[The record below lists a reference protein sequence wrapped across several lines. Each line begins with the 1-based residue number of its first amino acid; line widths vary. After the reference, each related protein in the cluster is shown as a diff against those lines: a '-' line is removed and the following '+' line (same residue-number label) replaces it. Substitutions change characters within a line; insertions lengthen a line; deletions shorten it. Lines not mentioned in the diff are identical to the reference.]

1 MTFADI
7 YAATPTTV
15 WVGVVVLGLLVGSFL
30 NVVIYR
36 LPVMMQNAWQKE
48 CDEYLVQQGKSPA
61 KKSSP
66 APVFNLAYPNSR
78 CPKCNS
84 AIQPWQNIP
93 IISYLLLKGA
103 CANCKTKISVRYPI
117 IEGVTALLGALVFWH
132 FGASHQAML
141 GLLFVWALISL
152 TMIDVDH
159 YLLPDAIT
167 LPLMWLGILANIF
180 STYTSLESSVIG
192 AMAGYL
198 SLWSVYW
205 VFKLVTGKEGMGFG
219 DFKLLA
225 ALGAWMGWQYLP
237 MIILLSSLV
246 GALLGIGAILLLGRD
261 KAKPLPFGPY
271 LAVAG
276 FIAFIWGE
284 PLLSQYLQMMN
295 FSSQAQF

>member
-1 MTFADI
+1 MAFADI
-7 YAATPTTV
+7 YAIAPTTI
-15 WVGVVVLGLLVGSFL
+15 WVGVIILGLLVGSFL

-36 LPVMMQNAWQKE
+36 LPVMMQNDWQRE
-48 CDEYLVQQGKSPA
+48 CEDYLAQQENSVAAPA
-61 KKSSP
+61 TPEKK
-66 APVFNLAYPNSR
+66 FNLAFPNSR

-84 AIQPWQNIP
+84 AIKPWHNIP
-93 IISYLLLKGA
+93 ILSYVLLKGA
-103 CANCKTKISVRYPI
+103 CANCKAPISIRYPI
-117 IEGVTALLGALVFWH
+117 IEGVTALLSALVFWH
-132 FGASHQAML
+132 FGPTPQALL
-141 GLLFVWALISL
+141 GLVLVWSLISL

-167 LPLMWLGILANIF
+167 LPLMWLGILASLFN
-180 STYTSLESSVIG
+180 TYTDLQSAVIG

-205 VFKLVTGKEGMGFG
+205 AFKLLTGKEGMGFG

-246 GALLGIGAILLLGRD
+246 GAVLGIGAVLLLGRD

-284 PLLSQYLQMMN
+284 PLLNQYLQMLN
-295 FSSQAQF
+295 FSTQPQF

>member
-1 MTFADI
+1 MTFANI
-7 YAATPTTV
+7 YAVAPITV
-15 WVGVVVLGLLVGSFL
+15 WVGVIILGLLVGSFL

-48 CDEYLVQQGKSPA
+48 CDEYLVQQGQPA
-61 KKSSP
+61 ARKKLP
-66 APVFNLAYPNSR
+66 DETFNLAYPNSR

-84 AIQPWQNIP
+84 AIKPWQNIP
-93 IISYLLLKGA
+93 ILSYVLLKGA
-103 CANCKTKISVRYPI
+103 CANCKTKISIRYPI

-132 FGASHQAML
+132 FCASTQALL
-141 GLLFVWALISL
+141 GLALVWALISL

-180 STYTSLESSVIG
+180 GTYTSLESSIIG

-205 VFKLVTGKEGMGFG
+205 AFKLITGKEGMGFG

-225 ALGAWMGWQYLP
+225 ALGAWMGWEYLP

-246 GALLGIGAILLLGRD
+246 GAVLGIGAILLMGRD

-284 PLLSQYLQMMN
+284 LLLNHYLQLMN
-295 FSSQAQF
+295 FSGQASI

>member
-1 MTFADI
+1 MAFADI
-7 YAATPTTV
+7 YAAAPTTV
-15 WVGVVVLGLLVGSFL
+15 WVGVVILGLLVGSFL

-36 LPVMMQNAWQKE
+36 LPVMMQNVWQKE
-48 CDEYLVQQGKSPA
+48 CDAYLVEQGKPA
-61 KKSSP
+61 IQKKT
-66 APVFNLAYPNSR
+66 ATETFNLAYPNSR

-84 AIQPWQNIP
+84 AIKPWQNIP
-93 IISYLLLKGA
+93 ILSYVLLKGA
-103 CANCKTKISVRYPI
+103 CAKCKTTISVRYPI

-132 FGASHQAML
+132 FGASNQALL
-141 GLLFVWALISL
+141 GLVFVWALISL

-167 LPLMWLGILANIF
+167 LPLMWLGILVNILG
-180 STYTSLESSVIG
+180 TYTSLESSVIG

-246 GALLGIGAILLLGRD
+246 GAVLGIGAILLMGRD

-284 PLLSQYLQMMN
+284 VLLSRYLQLMN
-295 FSSQAQF
+295 FSGQSGV